1 MAFTIRYNEC
11 GNEQVFK
18 EGDRR
23 WQENVEI
30 EAEQTGCYGS
40 VISHFTIYCE
50 NEKCNHWIDIKY

>member
-1 MAFTIRYNEC
+1 MAFTIKCNEC

-23 WQENVEI
+23 WQDNIEI
-30 EAEQTGCYGS
+30 EAEQIGYQNA
-40 VISHFTIYCE
+40 ISHLTIYCE